1 MLVSRDC
8 PCHVP
13 LTINQQSDHCLYLAS
28 YARMHLGKE
37 FLRIHGCHF
46 KHNQGNKRTKEVAT

>member
-37 FLRIHGCHF
+37 FLRY
-46 KHNQGNKRTKEVAT
+46 A